1 VSATGYVN
9 AAVVTSVND
18 ETGDVDLIADDVEAL
33 PTSGGTMT
41 GAALVTRAQA
51 TDTALHAD
59 VSGDSVRRVLIRAD
73 GRIEWGSGS
82 AARDTVLYRTAADS
96 LKTDDDFTAR
106 SVNTDSTV
114 RSAFFKTTSASA
126 HAVTIYQ
133 AGTTGVDVAA
143 ALNVV
148 SDNPESSAMYLSGIE
163 TARGTLKIAHR
174 GSGAGADSA
183 ASAISIDLQTS
194 GSLARGLF
202 ITSTDATIAGDPIVV
217 RNNSRDDFVVK
228 GTGRVGIGLATAATP
243 GGVLEIAQNADGVAG
258 FVVKAHSTSAGN
270 LIEFKRS
277 SDGAVRTRVDAQCQF
292 VTQQI
297 AFFTGAGIQVNNS
310 STAFGG
316 GSGVI
321 GMTNAGTVPTTN
333 PSGGGVLWAEGGALK
348 WRGSSGTVTELAAA

>member
-1 VSATGYVN
+1 MVATGYAN
-9 AAVVTSVND
+9 PAVVTTVND
-18 ETGDVDLIADDVEAL
+18 ATGDVDLDAGDVAAL
-33 PTSGGTMT
+33 PTSGGTLT
-41 GAALVTRAQA
+41 GAALITRAA
-51 TDTALHAD
+51 ASDTALHAD
-59 VSGDSVRRVLIRAD
+59 VSGDSVRRVLVRAD

-82 AARDTVLYRTAADS
+82 AARDTALYRSAADS

-106 SVNTDSTV
+106 SVNTDATV
-114 RSAFFKTTSASA
+114 RSAFLKTTSTTA

-133 AGTTGVDVAA
+133 AGTSGVDVAA

-163 TARGTLKIAHR
+163 TSRGTLKITHR

-183 ASAISIDLQTS
+183 ASAISVDLQTS

-202 ITSTDATIAGDPIVV
+202 INSTDATIAGDPIVV

-243 GGVLEIAQNADGVAG
+243 GGVLEIAQNSDTPAG
-258 FVVKAHSTSAGN
+258 FVIKAHSTSAGN

-321 GMTNAGTVPTTN
+321 GITNAGTAPTTN
-333 PSGGGVLWAEGGALK
+333 PTGGGVLYAEGGALK
-348 WRGSSGTVTELAAA
+348 YRGSSGTVSTIAPA